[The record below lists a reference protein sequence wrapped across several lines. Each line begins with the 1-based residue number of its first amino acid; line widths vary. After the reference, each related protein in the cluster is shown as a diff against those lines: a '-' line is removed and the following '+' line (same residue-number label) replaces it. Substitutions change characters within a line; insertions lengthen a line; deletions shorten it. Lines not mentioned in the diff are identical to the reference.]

1 MALKSLQG
9 VPMNLKDTLNTYGKK
24 SLGLPSEETYVK
36 LHEMSP
42 NLDEL
47 WEQLVFEPIKSVRPP
62 LFHEATDEKGMWL
75 AQPDLYVPY
84 VQAMFASRYSKQASI
99 SESRQKLEALGY
111 NVTSD
116 GQMSNIWNRCETR
129 LKLKDSERLTTK
141 AKQARKKIA
150 EAKGKTKLHAMT
162 EARTKQLTEAR
173 KIAQEKKL
181 IARLKKEEHL
191 AKRRLAKSA
200 KKSGR
205 TAKDIKQT
213 KAEREASLGQV
224 KEEIKASG
232 KKVLYE
238 PTTKQAEF
246 HAADEDI
253 VLYGGA
259 AGGGKSYAMLVDVL
273 RYCQFDGYRGLLIRR
288 TSPMLKELISVSRS
302 LYPKAFPGSKFNKSD
317 NVWSFPSGATIQFGY
332 LDREED
338 LENYQGLPYSYIGF
352 DEIQHQRS
360 DAGFIY
366 LLSRLRNANPE
377 IKCYI
382 RASANPGGSPW
393 VKELFIDSAPANTR
407 FYKNGLSYRF
417 IPAKLEDNPY
427 LDTPVGDEEI
437 SPYRKM
443 LMALPEVQ
451 RKQLLE
457 GDWMVGEDAMFTF
470 AEGVHTTSELPPL
483 HWSVVNA
490 LDYGYKDPAAA
501 LWGAVCPKTGQIII
515 YSELEC
521 LEHDHVAWGRK
532 VLEHEGYMP
541 QGVDRIIDDSV
552 FRKAGHVG
560 PGVRE
565 QLARIGLQP
574 RPADRQREPGWNQVY
589 QRLLINPETEA
600 PQLLV
605 HESCVK
611 LIEQL
616 LTARTNP
623 KKPDD
628 IDEKRIKSK
637 GRTHHWDLLDALR
650 YLLMSRPQ
658 ALTIQERSMR
668 HKTSAQGFERYRG
681 YFQ

>member
-1 MALKSLQG
+1 MTF
-9 VPMNLKDTLNTYGKK
+9 KDTLETYGNPL
-24 SLGLPSEETYVK
+24 LGFPSEKTYAK
-36 LHEMSP
+36 LLEISP
-42 NLDEL
+42 QLDEL
-47 WEQLVFEPIKSVRPP
+47 WHQLVFEPIKSLKPP
-62 LFHEATDEKGMWL
+62 LFHDKTEDRTLWL
-75 AQPDLYVPY
+75 ADPKLYVPY
-84 VQAMFASRYSKQASI
+84 VQAMFASRYSKTMSI
-99 SESRQKLEALGY
+99 REAKEKLTSLGY
-111 NVTSD
+111 HISSD
-116 GQMSNIWNRCETR
+116 GQLSNIWNRCETR
-129 LKLKDSERLTTK
+129 LKLKDKTKLAIKAVQERK
-141 AKQARKKIA
+141 A
-150 EAKGKTKLHAMT
+150 EAKAAGKTKINPMT
-162 EARTKQLTEAR
+162 DARKAQLAEAR
-173 KIAQEKKL
+173 KIAQEKRL
-181 IARLKKEEHL
+181 IAKLKKEQAL
-191 AKRRLAKSA
+191 ATRRLASSA
-200 KKSGR
+200 AKAGR
-205 TAKDIKQT
+205 TSKDIKQT
-213 KAEREASLGQV
+213 KEERKASLGQV

-238 PTTKQAEF
+238 PTSKQAEF

-273 RYCQFDGYRGLLIRR
+273 RYCQHDGYRGLLIRR
-288 TSPMLKELISVSRS
+288 TSPMLKELVSVSRS
-302 LYPKAFPGSKFNKSD
+302 LYPKAFPGAKFNKSE
-317 NVWSFPSGATIQFGY
+317 NVWTFPSGATIQFGY

-427 LDTPVGDEEI
+427 LDTPIGDEVM

-457 GDWMVGEDAMFTF
+457 GDWMVGEDAMFAF
-470 AEGVHTTSELPPL
+470 AEAVHVTDEMPPL
-483 HWSVVNA
+483 HWAIVNS
-490 LDYGYKDPAAA
+490 LDYGYKDPAAS
-501 LWGAVCPKTGQIII
+501 LWGAVCARTGQIVI

-532 VLEHEGYMP
+532 VLEHEGYIP
-541 QGVDRIIDDSV
+541 QGIDRVIDDSV
-552 FRKAGHVG
+552 FRNAGHIG

-565 QLARIGLQP
+565 QLAQIGLQP
-574 RPADRQREPGWNQVY
+574 RPADRNREAGWNQIY
-589 QRLLINPETEA
+589 QRLLVNPETQA

-605 HESCVK
+605 HSSCVK

-616 LTARTNP
+616 LTARVNP

>member
-1 MALKSLQG
+1 
-9 VPMNLKDTLNTYGKK
+9 MNLKDTLETYG
-24 SLGLPSEETYVK
+24 SPTIGFPSEETYSK
-36 LHEMSP
+36 LHEISP
-42 NLDEL
+42 DLEEL
-47 WEQLVFEPIKSVRPP
+47 WQDLVYRPVRSMKAP
-62 LFHEATDEKGMWL
+62 LFHEATDKKGYFI
-75 AQPDLYVPY
+75 AIPEQYVPY
-84 VQAMFASRYSKQASI
+84 VQAMFASRYSKKLSI
-99 SESRQKLEALGY
+99 RESKEKLEALGY
-111 NVTSD
+111 TISSD
-116 GQMSNIWNRCETR
+116 GQISNIWNRCETR
-129 LKLKDSERLTTK
+129 LKLKDKTK
-141 AKQARKKIA
+141 KEVKAVQARKAIA
-150 EAKGKTKLHAMT
+150 EARGKTKINPLT
-162 EARTKQLTEAR
+162 EKRSKQLEEAR
-173 KIAQEKKL
+173 KISQEKRLLAK
-181 IARLKKEEHL
+181 LKKEEQL
-191 AKRRLAKSA
+191 AKRRLAKAA
-200 KKSGR
+200 KKTGR
-205 TAKDIKQT
+205 TAKDIKST
-213 KAEREASLGQV
+213 KEEREAALGQV

-238 PTTKQAEF
+238 PTPKQAEF

-273 RYCQFDGYRGLLIRR
+273 RYCQHDGYRGLLIRR
-288 TSPMLKELISVSRS
+288 TSPMLKELVSVSRS
-302 LYPKAFPGSKFNKSD
+302 LYPKAFPGAKFNKSE

-427 LDTPVGDEEI
+427 LDTPVGDEEM

-457 GDWMVGEDAMFTF
+457 GDWMVGEDAMFAF
-470 AEGVHTTSELPPL
+470 AEGVHTTKELPPL

-521 LEHDHVAWGRK
+521 LEHDHVTWGRA
-532 VLEHEGYMP
+532 VLSHEGYMP

-565 QLARIGLQP
+565 QLSKIGLQP

-589 QRLLINPETEA
+589 QRLLINPDTGA

-616 LTARTNP
+616 LTARINP

-628 IDEKRIKSK
+628 IDDKRIKSK

-658 ALTIQERSMR
+658 ALTIQERGMR
-668 HKTSAQGFERYRG
+668 HKTSAQGFARYHG
-681 YFQ
+681 YFS